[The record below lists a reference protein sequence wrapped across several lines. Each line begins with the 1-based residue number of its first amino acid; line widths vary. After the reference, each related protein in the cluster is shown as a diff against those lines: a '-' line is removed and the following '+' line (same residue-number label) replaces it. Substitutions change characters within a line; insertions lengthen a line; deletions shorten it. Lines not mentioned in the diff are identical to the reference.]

1 MAVVRQ
7 PNLSQTIRT
16 LRSTNDLSPTVRE
29 ISIGNWIL
37 SEKDGNLIATN
48 QITGKQTIV
57 ATG

>member
-37 SEKDGNLIATN
+37 SEKDGNLIATS

-57 ATG
+57 ATV